1 MSVSSSA
8 LAPEVGRRTS
18 VLFSKKNQ
26 KMAGPPKRPGRPP
39 KNRDAGYG
47 GAGLSQSPIGPPQLP
62 LLSPSRQ
69 RKRPRSPR
77 SSSSSD
83 SDSDNDDLLP
93 GLPSNGFDGG
103 NQPVTESF
111 RVYRSESRL
120 PRSSSDSES
129 TTSSS
134 SSAAS
139 DRTSTTPSKQGRGK
153 ASFSRSAFQ
162 EDSSEETSGTE
173 NDSYSV
179 GGSRSVSHS
188 LDLVWAK
195 CRGYPSYPALIIDP
209 KMPREGVFH
218 RGVPIPV
225 PPLDVLKLGEQMTQE
240 AREHL
245 FLVLFFDNKRTW
257 QWLPR
262 SKLVPLGVDQEL
274 DKEKMLEGR
283 KSNIRK
289 SVQVAYHRAMQ
300 HRSKVQGDPS
310 SETSD
315 SD

>member
-1 MSVSSSA
+1 
-8 LAPEVGRRTS
+8 
-18 VLFSKKNQ
+18 
-26 KMAGPPKRPGRPP
+26 MAGPPKRPGRPP
-39 KNRDAGYG
+39 KNRDTGYSG
-47 GAGLSQSPIGPPQLP
+47 TGVSPSSIGPPQLP

-69 RKRPRSPR
+69 RKRPRSPH

-93 GLPSNGFDGG
+93 GLPSNGFNGG

-111 RVYRSESRL
+111 RVYRNERCL

-153 ASFSRSAFQ
+153 ASFPRSAFQ

-179 GGSRSVSHS
+179 GGSRTVSHLVRGRARS
-188 LDLVWAK
+188 SCWMTSDDYASLEALDLVWAK

-262 SKLVPLGVDQEL
+262 SKLVPLGVDQDL